1 MHCKVRAGPA
11 TRMPGVRATGPRIW
25 ALRMPSL
32 DSSLLTV
39 ALPIPDS
46 LDTSA
51 GSGRWMSGVSTMVW
65 LFLSACLPHDL
76 VDLGFRVG
84 SRLRGRHGLGEHV
97 LDHRRDGLGPD
108 LGPLRHERHV

>member
-1 MHCKVRAGPA
+1 MHCRVRAGPA
-11 TRMPGVRATGPRIW
+11 TRMPGVRATGPRIR

-32 DSSLLTV
+32 DNSPLTV

-65 LFLSACLPHDL
+65 LFLYSLAIRRRRLLENGETGHGVRPYGVH
-76 VDLGFRVG
+76 VGFHPDSRGVG
-84 SRLRGRHGLGEHV
+84 KSDVAV
-97 LDHRRDGLGPD
+97 L
-108 LGPLRHERHV
+108 